1 MKKNTLDA
9 VTTSD
14 KDMASHT
21 VIILATREEGNTSI
35 EIYEVHIVDPDAEVV
50 EKLIVNC
57 E

>member
-35 EIYEVHIVDPDAEVV
+35 EISEVHIVDPDAEVV